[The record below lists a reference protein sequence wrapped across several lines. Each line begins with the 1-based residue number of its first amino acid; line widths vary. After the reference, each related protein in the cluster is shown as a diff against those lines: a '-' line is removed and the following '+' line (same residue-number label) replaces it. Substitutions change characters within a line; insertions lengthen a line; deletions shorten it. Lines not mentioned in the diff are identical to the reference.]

1 MIRQLT
7 LKNWRSY
14 KDFTI
19 KIGPG
24 TTFVVATNGVGKTSL
39 IEAARWALFGA
50 ISASGNAIRAG
61 ADSAT
66 ARVELQLPD
75 LRVLAIERT
84 LTRNARKKNIPV
96 IHLDGVPIAEEEV
109 SQYFLDAY
117 GTEPG
122 FLARLAMPAADR
134 SSDSPSHLGLEDH
147 LGRYYGID
155 GLGTA
160 MEQLKKRNAAVIAD
174 IKKIKAGNSSAAQ
187 RLDQLFEDE
196 NTAKLRAE
204 QANGVY
210 QALKGRVEHMLEIQ
224 RRSSELAAWKA
235 RHQTWKTATE
245 HLAERISVE
254 LGRSVPAEQLQRAI
268 DECLSDID
276 GSIER
281 VRVDMAVNQS
291 REAQLT
297 SNDQDLLTADHDCP
311 ICRRPLDGLTITSA
325 HEANTDEITR
335 TRMVITELKATEA
348 GLLERRRRAKE
359 ISDVYRRLPHPGREP
374 ELPKGIDDAPSAG
387 ENVEERLES
396 TLAELVEARAA
407 HQNATREREQAQ
419 TAGEAMGRLESLFRQ
434 SAVLTAAIG
443 ATEATRN
450 ELLTDTIRPLA
461 SEVSQRWQALFPGRG
476 QLETRPDGQI
486 TRSISGH
493 ELAFEAFSTGE
504 GMGATILVRLLVAH
518 FATSVTF
525 CWFDEPLEHLD
536 PDVRRQV
543 GNALSRL
550 ATGSGP
556 LQQVVVTTYE
566 ERLARHL
573 QARDPEHVQ
582 LLDVRQPQD
591 R

>member
-19 KIGPG
+19 EIEPG
-24 TTFVVATNGVGKTSL
+24 TTFIVATNGVGKTSL

-50 ISASGNAIRAG
+50 ISASGSPIRVG
-61 ADSAT
+61 ADSAM

-84 LTRNARKKNIPV
+84 LTRNARKKSVPV
-96 IHLDGVPIAEEEV
+96 IKLDGAPIAEEEV
-109 SQYFLDAY
+109 SQYFVDAY

-122 FLARLAMPAADR
+122 FLARLAMPVADR
-134 SSDSPSHLGLEDH
+134 SSDSPSHLGLEEH

-155 GLGTA
+155 GLGA
-160 MEQLKKRNAAVIAD
+160 AIEQLKKRNAAVTAD

-187 RLDQLFEDE
+187 RLDQLIEDE
-196 NTAKLRAE
+196 NMARLRAE
-204 QANGVY
+204 QANDAH
-210 QALKGRVEHMLEIQ
+210 QALKGRVEHMLEMR
-224 RRSSELAAWKA
+224 RRSSDLAAWKVK
-235 RHQTWKTATE
+235 HQTWETATE
-245 HLAERISVE
+245 HLAERLSVE
-254 LGRSVPAEQLQRAI
+254 LGRSVPAEILQSAI

-276 GSIER
+276 GNIQR
-281 VRVDMAVNQS
+281 VRVDIAVNQS

-297 SNDQDLLTADHDCP
+297 SNDQDLLAADHDCP

-325 HEANTDEITR
+325 HEANTDEITQ
-335 TRMVITELKATEA
+335 TRMLIAELKVTEA
-348 GLLERRRRAKE
+348 GLLERHQRAKE
-359 ISDVYRRLPHPGREP
+359 ISDAYRKLRHPGREP
-374 ELPKGIDDAPSAG
+374 EIPKGVDDAPSVG
-387 ENVEERLES
+387 EDFETQLES
-396 TLAELVEARAA
+396 ALAELVEARAA
-407 HQNATREREQAQ
+407 HQNATRDREQAQ
-419 TAGEAMGRLESLFRQ
+419 AAGEAMGRLESLFRQ

-486 TRSISGH
+486 TRSIGGH
-493 ELAFEAFSTGE
+493 ELAFDAFSTGE

-518 FATSVTF
+518 FATSVNF

-550 ATGSGP
+550 ATGSGS